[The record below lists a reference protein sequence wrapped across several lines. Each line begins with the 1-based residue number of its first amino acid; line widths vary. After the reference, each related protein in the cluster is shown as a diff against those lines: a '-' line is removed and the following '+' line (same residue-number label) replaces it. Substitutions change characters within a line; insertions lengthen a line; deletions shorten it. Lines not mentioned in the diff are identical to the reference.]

1 MKIGVVGPGYIGSSI
16 ALKLHQSGSEI
27 FSYSPSVK
35 EFDWMHT
42 TSINKAR
49 TVFENMDAIILT
61 FGTVKIDTIDADKEF
76 QFSRTLI
83 EALVPNKLSSLFYV
97 SSGAVYGECAFRMS
111 EIHQCHPSTPYGKY
125 KHTVERYLMDQFAS
139 RVTVLR
145 ISNPFSINSSRG
157 ILKTIRNSLVS
168 RSAINLYGELDD
180 CRDYLSLEDTS
191 QIISE
196 LVLKA
201 PQSSIYNV
209 GSGISVSLREIED
222 LIRKNYSKKQLSINW
237 FPRLPT
243 NVGKTFLDVDR
254 IQAEC
259 NLKYKD
265 RESILSELES
275 LMVY

>member
-1 MKIGVVGPGYIGSSI
+1 VKIGVVGPGYIGSSI

-27 FSYSPSVK
+27 VSYSPSVK

-49 TVFENMDAIILT
+49 TVFENMDAIILA

-76 QFSRTLI
+76 QFSRSLI

-97 SSGAVYGECAFRMS
+97 SSGAVYGECAFKMS
-111 EIHQCHPSTPYGKY
+111 EFHQCHPSTPYGNY
-125 KHTVERYLMDQFAS
+125 KHMVERYLMDQFAS

-168 RSAINLYGELDD
+168 RSAINFYGELDD
-180 CRDYLSLEDTS
+180 CRDYLSLKDTS

-243 NVGKTFLDVDR
+243 NVGKTLLDVDR
-254 IQAEC
+254 IKAEC
-259 NLKYKD
+259 NLEYKD
-265 RESILSELES
+265 RKSILSELES
-275 LMVY
+275 LVVY